1 MPVIAPQTDVYLLKV
16 PLEINDIN
24 QLDFSSKQ
32 AQFNYFN
39 SLPKY
44 ELTEF
49 TYQRKD
55 GIIRVPLVFDDLL
68 SYNYVMYR
76 NNEFSDKWFYAFI
89 DSLEFKSPNST
100 DIAIKTD
107 TWQSW
112 MFDITFKPTLI
123 DREHVSDD
131 TIGAHTLP
139 EGLELGEF
147 ITNGNVT
154 NFGGVGGVGMSDYCT
169 VVEVSQIENE
179 GESQRMS
186 YSWVTGSH
194 AITPRLNSTSRGT
207 IPLVLG
213 FRNATEPSVITYLY
227 DLAGLSDAIV
237 NVYML
242 PKSLVGSY
250 NEINITVSNIPSMD
264 GGSITDSN
272 CVIPATSSG
281 VTDLGTTTFTRPT
294 SLAGYTPKNNKLLTF
309 PYCYFNI
316 SNNAGTS
323 DVYHYEDFA
332 SSSIGFKTEGT
343 FGASGSVKTT
353 PQDYKGIS
361 ASENG
366 LDFSVTAP
374 KYPICSWKS
383 DSYTN
388 WLTQNAVNMRHQ
400 WTSTIIAGL
409 AGTAGGG
416 IGAYSQLK
424 GVEGIGTGALVKG
437 TALGAGSGAAQ
448 MAGDLVNVAIQQH
461 LAKTQANMVS
471 DQVQGNLNAGDFL
484 WAKYRSPFTYMP
496 MSVKPEYARCIDEFF
511 SQFGYKCNRVKLPNI
526 RGRRNWNYVKTVGCY
541 IAGDIPQA
549 DMQEIKSMFD
559 RGITIWHNPSTFADY
574 SQNNDII

>member
-100 DIAIKTD
+100 DISIKTD

-112 MFDITFKPTLI
+112 MFDISFRPTLV
-123 DREHVSDD
+123 DREHTNDD

-139 EGLELGEF
+139 EGLELGEMV
-147 ITNGNVT
+147 TNGDIV
-154 NFGGVGGVGMSDYCT
+154 NFGGSSNYCT
-169 VVEVSQIENE
+169 IVEVSMVENE
-179 GESQRMS
+179 GESQSLR
-186 YSWVTGSH
+186 YEWDDE
-194 AITPRLNSTSRGT
+194 STSRVPSPVINGITRGT
-207 IPLVLG
+207 IPL
-213 FRNATEPSVITYLY
+213 I
-227 DLAGLSDAIV
+227 AGLTEFSPTVNDIRDVYDFAGLGDAIV

-242 PKSLVGSY
+242 PQWLIGNYHNLSIFANRGNESLNVYHIG
-250 NEINITVSNIPSMD
+250 VPD
-264 GGSITDSN
+264 
-272 CVIPATSSG
+272 PTSS
-281 VTDLGTTTFTRPT
+281 VYSLGNTTFTRPT
-294 SLAGYTPKNNKLLTF
+294 SLAGYTPKNNKLFTF

-316 SNNAGTS
+316 SNNAGS
-323 DVYHYEDFA
+323 SLPYHYEDFT
-332 SSSIGFKTEGT
+332 STITFKTEGA
-343 FGASGSVKTT
+343 FGASGNVKTI
-353 PQDYKGIS
+353 PIDYKNIS
-361 ASENG
+361 NNENG
-366 LDFSVTAP
+366 LDFSVNAP

-388 WLTQNAVNMRHQ
+388 WLTQNAVNMENQ
-400 WTSTIIAGL
+400 WKSTLIAGA
-409 AGTAGGG
+409 AGTVGGG
-416 IGAYSQLK
+416 VGAYRQLS
-424 GVEGIGTGALVKG
+424 GLEGISGNAIALGTGF
-437 TALGAGSGAAQ
+437 GAATGAVQ
-448 MAGDLVNVAIQQH
+448 MGAELINVAIQQH
-461 LAKTQANMVS
+461 LAKTQANMTP
-471 DQVQGNLNAGDFL
+471 DQVRGNLNAGDFL

-496 MSVKPEYARCIDEFF
+496 MSIKPEYARCIDEFF

-549 DMQEIKSMFD
+549 DMQEIKNMFD